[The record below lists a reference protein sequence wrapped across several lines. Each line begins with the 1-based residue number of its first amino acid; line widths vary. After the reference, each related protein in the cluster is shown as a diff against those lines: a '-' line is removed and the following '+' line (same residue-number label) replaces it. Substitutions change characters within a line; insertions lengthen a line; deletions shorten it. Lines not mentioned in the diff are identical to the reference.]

1 MTKGKE
7 IAIFYY
13 NFLGEEKMDF
23 ELTEEQRMILEL
35 VDEVSEKEIAPLAD
49 EIAAKGEFPRKNI
62 EKLASLDLFGLTIP
76 KKYGGL
82 EMGYLTWTLV
92 AERISRACAT
102 TGLIFGA
109 NLLCTFPLLKFGSE
123 EQKERF
129 LPPLAQGRSLGAFA
143 LTEPEAGS
151 DAGNVQTTARKEG
164 DGYILNGNKIF
175 ITNGEVADIYIIIAN
190 VDRKRG
196 ARGLAAFIVEKGTE
210 GFSFGQHFKKMGLE
224 ALPNVELIFKDCF
237 VPRENLLDR
246 EGRGFRIAMETFA
259 AGRIGVGIGALGI
272 AEAAFRKARDYSKER
287 VQFGRSI
294 SSFQAV
300 QHILAD
306 MATKIEASR
315 YLLYKAAWLLDQG
328 KPFEK
333 YASMGKLY
341 ASETAMWV
349 TTKAVQVLGGYGYM
363 KDYPVER
370 YMREAKLFEIIEGTS
385 EIQRGIIA
393 NIVLK
398 EK

>member
-1 MTKGKE
+1 
-7 IAIFYY
+7 
-13 NFLGEEKMDF
+13 MDF
-23 ELTEEQRMILEL
+23 DLTEDQKMILDL
-35 VDEVSEKEIAPLAD
+35 VDEVSEKEIAPVAD
-49 EIAAKGEFPRKNI
+49 EIAQRGEFPRKNI
-62 EKLASLDLFGLTIP
+62 EKLASLDLFGITIP
-76 KKYGGL
+76 KEYGGL
-82 EMGYLTWTLV
+82 GMDYLTWALV
-92 AERISRACAT
+92 AERLSRACAT

-109 NLLCTFPLLKFGSE
+109 NLLCTFPLLNFGNE
-123 EQKERF
+123 EQKAKF
-129 LPPLAQGRSLGAFA
+129 LPPLAQGKSLGAFA

-151 DAGNVQTTARKEG
+151 DAGNVQTSAKKEK

-175 ITNGEVADIYIIIAN
+175 ITNGEVADTYIIIAN
-190 VDRKRG
+190 LDKRRG
-196 ARGLAAFIVEKGTE
+196 ARGLAAFIVEKGFE

-224 ALPNVELIFKDCF
+224 ALPNVELILRDCW
-237 VPRENLLDR
+237 VPKENLLGG
-246 EGRGFRIAMETFA
+246 EKKGFRIAMQTFA

-272 AEAAFRKARDYSKER
+272 AEAAFDKARDYSKER
-287 VQFGRSI
+287 VQFGRPI
-294 SSFQAV
+294 SSFQAI

-306 MATKIEASR
+306 MATRIEAAR
-315 YLLYKAAWLLDQG
+315 HLLYKAAWLLDQG

-341 ASETAMWV
+341 AAEAAMWV
-349 TTKAVQVLGGYGYM
+349 STKAVQVLGGYGYM

-393 NIVLK
+393 NLILK